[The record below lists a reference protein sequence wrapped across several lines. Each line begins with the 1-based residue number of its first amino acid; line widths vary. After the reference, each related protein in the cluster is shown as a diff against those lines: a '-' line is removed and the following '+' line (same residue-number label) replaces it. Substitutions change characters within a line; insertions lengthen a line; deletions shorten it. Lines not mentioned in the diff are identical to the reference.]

1 MMRPC
6 AAATLRLGTAACS
19 RCACSRF
26 GRKMCAPLRLSSG
39 RVVSSSDA
47 TGLSAGDVAMPS
59 IVLALPKLLKTSLSN
74 AESTDDRLAETAAG
88 LVKSTGVG
96 ASLPHA
102 AKAARPITTPA
113 RRGNRIQPPQ
123 DEMGKKLNSA
133 GTQAAQAV
141 TLGTSIPAN
150 RSLHRRVGD
159 RWR

>member
-19 RCACSRF
+19 RCACSTL
-26 GRKMCAPLRLSSG
+26 GRKMCAPLPFSSG
-39 RVVSSSDA
+39 RVVSINEA

-102 AKAARPITTPA
+102 ATAAKPITTPT
-113 RRGNRIQPPQ
+113 RRGNRIQPPNE
-123 DEMGKKLNSA
+123 EMGEKLNSA
-133 GTQAAQAV
+133 GAQAAEAV
-141 TLGTSIPAN
+141 TPRTFIKA
-150 RSLHRRVGD
+150 
-159 RWR
+159 